1 MSWRSIDWILYDPRL
16 AELTATGATLGEIAA
31 ELGVSESSASTR
43 IVRLGLRQP
52 QRRRPATVDH
62 EPAARVIPSLAEL
75 VPLKSL
81 GQCR

>member
-31 ELGVSESSASTR
+31 ELGVSETSARTR
-43 IVRLGLRQP
+43 IARLGLLQP
-52 QRRRPATVDH
+52 FGRRPATLEH
-62 EPAARVIPSLAEL
+62 ERGARTIPSLAEL

-81 GQCR
+81 GQC